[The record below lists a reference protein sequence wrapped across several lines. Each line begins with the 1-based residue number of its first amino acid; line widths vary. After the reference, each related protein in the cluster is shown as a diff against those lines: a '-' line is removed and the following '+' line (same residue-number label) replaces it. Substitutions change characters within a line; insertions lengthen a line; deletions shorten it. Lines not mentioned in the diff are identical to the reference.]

1 MTYGIQN
8 PPLTPHPPTFWSD
21 EVTMESYLSLVALC
35 WVVVLIDPKIST
47 IIIEDQ
53 VMMTEGHS
61 FCCNDCDLLS
71 TRMIHYIVFNLLF

>member
-1 MTYGIQN
+1 M
-8 PPLTPHPPTFWSD
+8 
-21 EVTMESYLSLVALC
+21 
-35 WVVVLIDPKIST
+35 ST
-47 IIIEDQ
+47 IKIEDQ